1 MAAYQVPSLQE
12 PVDVTIVR
20 TTQMRDLAKVWT
32 KVKYA
37 LIPQAAGEQGKQL
50 RDWDL
55 WGPLFF
61 CLLLAFTLS
70 LSSAGSSYSE
80 ESSTMAFSLVFT
92 VVWIGAAVIT
102 LNAQLLGSS
111 MYSPLSSFFQSV
123 CALGYCLVP
132 VILGAVLG
140 LILGSSV
147 MLVRLLCVAGG
158 VMWSVKSA
166 FGFMEQLTPEKR
178 WKLTA
183 YPVLLFYIFLGWLV
197 LIV

>member
-1 MAAYQVPSLQE
+1 
-12 PVDVTIVR
+12 
-20 TTQMRDLAKVWT
+20 MRDVRKVWT

-70 LSSAGSSYSE
+70 LSSAGSGYSE
-80 ESSTMAFSLVFT
+80 ESSTVAFSLVFT
-92 VVWIGAAVIT
+92 VVWLGAAVIT

-147 MLVRLLCVAGG
+147 MLVRLICVVGG

>member
-1 MAAYQVPSLQE
+1 
-12 PVDVTIVR
+12 
-20 TTQMRDLAKVWT
+20 
-32 KVKYA
+32 
-37 LIPQAAGEQGKQL
+37 
-50 RDWDL
+50 
-55 WGPLFF
+55 
-61 CLLLAFTLS
+61 
-70 LSSAGSSYSE
+70 
-80 ESSTMAFSLVFT
+80 
-92 VVWIGAAVIT
+92 
-102 LNAQLLGSS
+102 
-111 MYSPLSSFFQSV
+111 
-123 CALGYCLVP
+123 

>member
-1 MAAYQVPSLQE
+1 MAYQVPSLQE
-12 PVDVTIVR
+12 PVDATIVR
-20 TTQMRDLAKVWT
+20 PRQMRDLGKVW
-32 KVKYA
+32 VKLKYT
-37 LIPQAAGEQGKQL
+37 LMPQAAGEQGKQL

-70 LSSAGSSYSE
+70 V
-80 ESSTMAFSLVFT
+80 SSTGHSEDSSTVAFGLVFT

-102 LNAQLLGSS
+102 FNAQLLGSS
-111 MYSPLSSFFQSV
+111 MYLPLSSFFQSV

-132 VILGAVLG
+132 VTLGAVLG
-140 LILGSSV
+140 LVLGSSV

-158 VMWSVKSA
+158 VVWSVKSA